1 MNDMNKLLKRDLILL
16 AEVWFFFLSLIQLY
30 WIRLGMIILLT
41 MMIFQKSWYQVKGLA
56 CRTFDTSS
64 LNLKTPWK
72 VGVATMILILQVR
85 KWTLCNTKHRVNLP
99 KGYTARCPDKGHLR
113 NPFQEWNC
121 LWPRGSELGL
131 WGKLPWA
138 SVSSSGK
145 WGWWRWCCQ
154 YQQRFTELIH

>member
-1 MNDMNKLLKRDLILL
+1 M
-16 AEVWFFFLSLIQLY
+16 
-30 WIRLGMIILLT
+30 
-41 MMIFQKSWYQVKGLA
+41 KGLA

-64 LNLKTPWK
+64 LKLQTPWK
-72 VGVATMILILQVR
+72 VGIATMILILQVR
-85 KWTLCNTKHRVNLP
+85 KLTLCDTKHRVNLEDP
-99 KGYTARCPDKGHLR
+99 LEKAMATHSSTLAWKISWVEELGAGYCPWGCKESGTTERLHFHTARCPHEGHLR

-131 WGKLPWA
+131 WDKLPWA

-145 WGWWRWCCQ
+145 WGWWWWCCQ